1 MIKVESI
8 TGGPVVKM
16 KVADYRSR
24 KAAAYHAGEM
34 GHEYEFEFLFERE
47 YWLKGEADNNRIRE
61 EIARGER

>member
-16 KVADYRSR
+16 KVSDYRSP

-34 GHEYEFEFLFERE
+34 GHEYRFEFLFERE
-47 YWLKGEADNNRIRE
+47 MWLKGEADDHRIRE
-61 EIARGER
+61 EIARGDR